1 MDEDFRGVLAGAIDS
16 ATAEELAAV
25 YDDEPVYPNDLVIE
39 EPHAGNFFPEWD
51 GSVLLISHENQGVCS
66 WGLSLDGPQAG
77 AILVGGDLVVGNT
90 TVVYASNISEFVAGR
105 RWDGR
110 CLNGQ
115 PLLQAQANELDELSL
130 EYLNDRFTEGLRT
143 FGWPCERN
151 YRFAG
156 SGLLIMLWACAD
168 QCDWWIS
175 GSESSIAASLPEL
188 RQLSDLSQTLW
199 SNDEAGTSLLG
210 MN

>member
-1 MDEDFRGVLAGAIDS
+1 MDEALRGVLARVLDS
-16 ATAEELAAV
+16 ATAEEIAAV
-25 YDDEPVYPNDLVIE
+25 YDDQPVYPNDLVIE
-39 EPHAGNFFPEWD
+39 ELRSGRFFPEWY

-77 AILVGGDLVVGNT
+77 AVVVGGDLVVGNA
-90 TVVYASNISEFVAGR
+90 TVVYASSIAEFVAGR

-115 PLLQAQANELDELSL
+115 PLLQAEANELDELSL
-130 EYLNDRFTEGLRT
+130 EFLRDHFTEVPST

-151 YRFAG
+151 YRFG
-156 SGLLIMLWACAD
+156 GRELLIMLWACAD

-175 GSESSIAASLPEL
+175 GPESSIAAFLPEL
-188 RQLSDLSQTLW
+188 RQLSDLGQTLW
-199 SNDEAGTSLLG
+199 SNDEAGAALLG
-210 MN
+210 SD

>member
-1 MDEDFRGVLAGAIDS
+1 MDEALRGVLARVLDS
-16 ATAEELAAV
+16 ATAEEIAAV
-25 YDDEPVYPNDLVIE
+25 YDDQPVYPNDLVIE
-39 EPHAGNFFPEWD
+39 EPRSGRFFPEWY

-77 AILVGGDLVVGNT
+77 AVVVGGDLVVGNA
-90 TVVYASNISEFVAGR
+90 TVVYASSIAEFVAGR

-115 PLLQAQANELDELSL
+115 PLLQAEANELDELSL
-130 EYLNDRFTEGLRT
+130 EFLRDHFTEVPST

-151 YRFAG
+151 YRFG
-156 SGLLIMLWACAD
+156 GRELLIMLWACAD

-175 GSESSIAASLPEL
+175 GPESSIAAFLPEL
-188 RQLSDLSQTLW
+188 RQLSDLGQTLW
-199 SNDEAGTSLLG
+199 SNDEAGAALLG
-210 MN
+210 SD